1 MNMKQFFV
9 DMIVQCVRY
18 SVLLTISSC
27 GLSMLMYTL
36 PFEFTYK
43 MDFGACVMS
52 VCGVVMIVKPLCSLI
67 RRDKNE

>member
-18 SVLLTISSC
+18 SVLLTISSY

-43 MDFGACVMS
+43 MDFCACVMS
-52 VCGVVMIVKPLCSLI
+52 VCGVVMIVKPLCSLKKKK
-67 RRDKNE
+67 KNE

>member
-1 MNMKQFFV
+1 M
-9 DMIVQCVRY
+9 R
-18 SVLLTISSC
+18 
-27 GLSMLMYTL
+27 LSMLMYTL